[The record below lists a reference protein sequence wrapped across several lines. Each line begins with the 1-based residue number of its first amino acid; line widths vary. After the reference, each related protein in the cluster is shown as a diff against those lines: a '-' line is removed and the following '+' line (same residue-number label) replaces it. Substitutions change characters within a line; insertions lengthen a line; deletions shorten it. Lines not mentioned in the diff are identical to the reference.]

1 MASIEVEYIGRISV
15 ARMQNMVEA
24 VTLAYATEVMK
35 TMRDAIPRPP
45 QPGAQKYKSEKQ
57 RRFVMAAIKRGDI
70 TVPYLRGT
78 GSKINPS
85 HDLNAAYRVDKLGTE
100 AVLASTAPYA
110 EYVVGD
116 KQAPIHQDRW
126 PTAVK
131 SQETVQQSGLIQYL
145 VTKAM
150 ENV

>member
-1 MASIEVEYIGRISV
+1 
-15 ARMQNMVEA
+15 MQNMVEA

-45 QPGAQKYKSEKQ
+45 ERGAQKYKSEKQ
-57 RRFVMAAIKRGDI
+57 RRFVHAAIKRGDI
-70 TVPYLRGT
+70 TVPYPRGT
-78 GSKINPS
+78 GSKLNRS
-85 HDLNAAYRVDKLGTE
+85 HDLNAAYHVNKLGNE
-100 AVLASTAPYA
+100 AILTSAAPYA

-131 SQETVQQSGLIQYL
+131 SQDTVQQSGLIEYL
-145 VTKAM
+145 VQKAM